1 MLECFEKQ
9 FISGKIPESV
19 ENRFYHIRKQ
29 HDFIDFYDSEFIIA
43 HSNNLYRFN
52 KDKLHL
58 ATKNKEFIPVE
69 WGIEVLNPLT
79 QEFKD
84 IDTEKSEFHSRN
96 RKIEINQYTRGYQEY
111 LKVDYEHC
119 KYWLWFDITSYV
131 QDKYSKEVTISFDD
145 YSWLYLD
152 IYESKK
158 KIKTFKDYRDNVDV
172 AWSDSKALGHV
183 VGFTEAQDFYSFIR
197 DLNSELSTVNFAS
210 KYSELYDAVASG
222 KISKEVFLKE
232 IVK

>member
-9 FISGKIPESV
+9 FIYGKIPKSV
-19 ENRFYHIRKQ
+19 ENGFYHIRKH
-29 HDFIDFYDSEFIIA
+29 HDFIAFYDSEFIIA

-58 ATKNKEFIPVE
+58 ATENKEFIHVA

-84 IDTEKSEFHSRN
+84 VDTEKSEFHSRN
-96 RKIEINQYTRGYQEY
+96 RKMEINQYTRGYQEY
-111 LKVDYEHC
+111 LKVDYKHY

-131 QDKYSKEVTISFDD
+131 QDKYSKEVTVPFDD
-145 YSWLYLD
+145 YNWLYLD
-152 IYESKK
+152 IYGVKK
-158 KIKTFKDYRDNVDV
+158 KLQTFKDYRDNVDV
-172 AWSDSKALGHV
+172 TWSEPKALGHV
-183 VGFTEAQDFYSFIR
+183 VGFTEAQDFYSFIE
-197 DLNSELSTVNFAS
+197 DLNMELSTISFGD

-222 KISKEVFLKE
+222 KISKEDFLKE